1 MARSYANVLTA
12 IWRDDDFRELSA
24 GAQRTYLML
33 VTQANISA
41 AGTLPLTLV
50 RWAANAKDTTPA
62 SVRDDLAELEKTRF
76 VFVDDVTEE
85 VLVRSFVRHDNG
97 YRNPKRRHAI
107 LGAAGEVAS
116 AALRAALSGEFER
129 LGLPT
134 QGGSP
139 RPDPPR
145 SNRTEATE
153 STRPTDLPVDNLSAQ
168 VDSLSMAIPDE
179 PDRHGHSHADWERVV
194 VTQGPYVGPQPST
207 HNPQS
212 APPRR
217 ALDPPAR
224 LVADTLG
231 CDDDDAQW
239 ISDEV
244 NRRYAPKKLIGYLR
258 RMADEGDLAAL
269 LAERHPPAPRAGPTL
284 DPPCGSCGPSR
295 LVDLEDGRVA
305 RCPRCHPLRE
315 ERVA

>member
-41 AGTLPLTLV
+41 AGTLPLTVV
-50 RWAANAKDTTPA
+50 RWAANARDTTAA
-62 SVRDDLAELEKTRF
+62 SVRDDLAELEKGRF
-76 VFVDDVTEE
+76 IVVDEATEE
-85 VLVRSFVRHDNG
+85 LLVRSFVRHDNG
-97 YRNPKRRHAI
+97 YRNPKRRPAI
-107 LGAAGEVAS
+107 LDAAGEVAS
-116 AALRAALSGEFER
+116 DALRVALVGEFAR
-129 LGLPT
+129 LGLPV
-134 QGGSP
+134 GAAAP
-139 RPDPPR
+139 RPDPD
-145 SNRTEATE
+145 
-153 STRPTDLPVDNLSAQ
+153 RPKRAIRAEVARAVDSPVDNLSVQ
-168 VDSLSMAIPDE
+168 VDSLSEAIPEDV
-179 PDRHGHSHADWERVV
+179 DRHAASERVV

-212 APPRR
+212 AAPRR

-224 LVADTLG
+224 FVADALG

-239 ISDEV
+239 IADEV
-244 NRRYAPKKLIGYLR
+244 NRRHAPKHLAGYLR
-258 RMADEGDLAAL
+258 RMAEEGDLAPL
-269 LAERHPPAPRAGPTL
+269 LAERHPPPRVGPTL
-284 DPPCGSCGPSR
+284 DLPCGSCGPGR
-295 LVDLEDGRVA
+295 LVDTDDGRAA